1 MQRSCA
7 DATPALLTASWADV
21 ALRWIG
27 EQLRRALQQTNKQ
40 TNLER
45 RAATW
50 RSGPRRDA
58 PSAHRRNGLAPR
70 MRFGDG
76 RAGLRRSGGAEVSAS
91 FARGRGVERLCALL
105 QARPRA
111 AFPRRAAR
119 DTGSARAPSR
129 IMATQVGKSW
139 HHTAA
144 CELLGEFA
152 ARSAKNQAPPR
163 SPSPVPLPA
172 THTRTRAHALA
183 SALFAPTARALFL
196 SSPSPTPL
204 RHAWLHCC
212 SATTRCTAAP
222 RCIATTRARRYNTC
236 RRPHERA
243 ELSKRS
249 LRCAARAC
257 SLAGP
262 LGRRGGYW

>member
-7 DATPALLTASWADV
+7 DATPALLTASWSDV
-21 ALRWIG
+21 ALQWIG

-91 FARGRGVERLCALL
+91 FARGRGVERLCTLL

-111 AFPRRAAR
+111 AFPRRAGYLSAR
-119 DTGSARAPSR
+119 DPTR
-129 IMATQVGKSW
+129 IMAMQVGKSW

-152 ARSAKNQAPPR
+152 ARSAKNQAPTR
-163 SPSPVPLPA
+163 SPSSVPLPP
-172 THTRTRAHALA
+172 THTRTR
-183 SALFAPTARALFL
+183 P
-196 SSPSPTPL
+196 
-204 RHAWLHCC
+204 
-212 SATTRCTAAP
+212 
-222 RCIATTRARRYNTC
+222 
-236 RRPHERA
+236 
-243 ELSKRS
+243 
-249 LRCAARAC
+249 
-257 SLAGP
+257 
-262 LGRRGGYW
+262 